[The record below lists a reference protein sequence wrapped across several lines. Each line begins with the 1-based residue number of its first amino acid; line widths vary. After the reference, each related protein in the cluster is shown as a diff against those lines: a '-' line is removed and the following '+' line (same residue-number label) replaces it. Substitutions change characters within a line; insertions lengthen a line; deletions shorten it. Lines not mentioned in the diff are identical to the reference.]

1 MGTDKA
7 IFVWVLPEVWT
18 YVELCRDE
26 KYVELIRGEKY
37 LELSHEDKYVEL
49 GHDK

>member
-7 IFVWVLPEVWT
+7 IFVGVLPEVRK

-37 LELSHEDKYVEL
+37 VEFSPVDKYVEL